1 MRSNDSGGA
10 KRRMQVAISLAPAT
24 EAYIRKKAKQEFRSV
39 AAEVAM
45 RLERSMALEIEN
57 ASEGRSSEALDSIPT
72 NKRKENEYESF

>member
-1 MRSNDSGGA
+1 MA
-10 KRRMQVAISLAPAT
+10 TKKRRLQVAISLAPAT

-57 ASEGRSSEALDSIPT
+57 APEGRSSEALISKTPISI
-72 NKRKENEYESF
+72 KESDND